1 MLGVVFRRVA
11 WRWRLGTGEWRVAG
25 GKRGAIFRFS
35 LSLSVEVDVVV
46 DRLVEF
52 QVHVQYGGVKL
63 YFTAYAITSSL
74 APAWCVLLLARDTRQ
89 RDQ

>member
-1 MLGVVFRRVA
+1 MPPRGVALATGHWGVA
-11 WRWRLGTGEWRVAG
+11 RGRWQTR
-25 GKRGAIFRFS
+25 S
-35 LSLSVEVDVVV
+35 DLSFLVELEELSVEVDVVV